1 MKKICAIFA
10 LMLLSVGTLTACGD
24 STPADNQ
31 ISGEPIPEET
41 PSVDGNTTSNAYT
54 DSELPPSENMVRSSL
69 TNEWVDKEVENTRP
83 IAVMFPTDKT
93 AQPQYGISHVDVLY
107 ECMEE
112 GGISRQMG
120 IIKDWESLEKIG
132 NIRSCRLYYMY
143 WMLEYD
149 AILIHGGG
157 IYTMADL
164 FADSSVNNISGSA
177 QAGAGTAA
185 PGNEFFF
192 RTSDKKAPHNMYI
205 SNEGINNAIQSLNYT
220 KTVRDKYYDPNHFT
234 FASYGAPNTLENG
247 EKATSIDLSNVFPY
261 SKPTLEYNAEE
272 GVYYKTLHGEA
283 QIDATNDE
291 QLAFANV
298 IVQVTQSQNLS
309 NDPSATDY
317 KVFLCHDTTRGG
329 YYFTQGKVI
338 PIKWKKTSDRG
349 ATKYYDLNGNE
360 IVLNTGKTYIAI
372 SQEDREVI
380 WE

>member
-1 MKKICAIFA
+1 MKKICALFA
-10 LMLLSVGTLTACGD
+10 LLLLSVGTLTACGD
-24 STPADNQ
+24 SKPVDNQ
-31 ISGEPIPEET
+31 ISGEPIPDET
-41 PSVDGNTTSNAYT
+41 PSVDEDDNNTVNK
-54 DSELPPSENMVRSSL
+54 DSEQPPSENMVRSSL
-69 TNEWVDKEVENTRP
+69 TNEWIDQEVENTRP

-93 AQPQYGISHVDVLY
+93 AQPQYGISHVDILY

-120 IIKDWESLEKIG
+120 IMKDWESLDKIG

-157 IYTMADL
+157 IYTMANL

-185 PGNEFFF
+185 PGNEYFF

-205 SNEGINNAIQSLNYT
+205 SNEGINNAIKSLGYS
-220 KTVRDKYYDPNHFT
+220 KTVRDQYYDTNHFT
-234 FASYGAPNTLENG
+234 FASYGNPNTLEGG
-247 EKATSIDLSNVFPY
+247 ETATSIDLSNVFPY
-261 SKPTLEYNAEE
+261 SKPTLEYNEEE

-283 QIDATNDE
+283 QVDASNDE

-309 NDPSATDY
+309 NDPGATDY

-338 PIKWKKTSDRG
+338 PIKWEKTSDRG
-349 ATKYYDLNGNE
+349 ATKYYDLSGNE

-380 WE
+380 WK